1 LRNPYLCSMKSLLEI
16 SKIVTKKRVSKIEIF
31 DEQTLKRKKSKFNE
45 FYEALQSGKFATDQG
60 AATFLY
66 DTSPTDDRY
75 RQLKS
80 RFRKRLLDTLFFL
93 DVNRPAASSY
103 DRAYFTCN
111 KDWTLVKILLA
122 NNADDT
128 AALLARQILKRGL
141 KYKFADVIVNCARI
155 LRKYSA
161 ETGDEKNFELYDQYG
176 KQYQDILNA
185 EIRSEEFFQRVTMH
199 YTKPFAKIKILEE
212 KISTYCQALESLSE
226 MFDSPVLVYTKYL
239 VWVYR
244 YHMIRDFQS
253 VIATCE
259 KIEEYAENNPNYYQ
273 ASNLETVYV
282 KKMSAYLHLND
293 FDAGRMVA
301 ETAFK
306 KLLQGSNAWYELMEH
321 YFLLAIQTDNVNQ
334 AFGIYQRAVGHKMY
348 KKMDVE
354 VKNKWYLFELYLQ
367 YFFRTSSND
376 PNRIIKNTRK
386 SKFKLGKFLNEPVL
400 FPLKY
405 RIFSIQS
412 IIVQILF
419 FIDQKKYELAADKID
434 QLRVFANRLNS
445 IESFRII
452 NFIRLLQQL
461 SKANFDV
468 NQISIADKYYQRLLE
483 QPMYYRGASTELE
496 VIPWEKLWNHLLNR
510 LQA

>member
-1 LRNPYLCSMKSLLEI
+1 MKSLLEI

-199 YTKPFAKIKILEE
+199 YTKPYAKIKILEE

-244 YHMIRDFQS
+244 YHMVRDFQS
-253 VIATCE
+253 VISTCE

-273 ASNLETVYV
+273 AANLETVYI
-282 KKMSAYLHLND
+282 KKMSAYLHLNE
-293 FDAGRMVA
+293 FDAGRQVA

-306 KLLQGSNAWYELMEH
+306 KLLQGSNAWFDLMEH
-321 YFLLAIQTDNVNQ
+321 YFLLAIQTDNINQ
-334 AFGIYQRAVGHKMY
+334 AYGIFQRVVGHKAY
-348 KKMDVE
+348 KKVDVG
-354 VKNKWYLFELYLQ
+354 VKNKWHLFELYLQ
-367 YFFRTSSND
+367 YFFSTTKGEANVM
-376 PNRIIKNTRK
+376 IKSTRK
-386 SKFKLGKFLNEPVL
+386 SKFKLGKFLNDPVL
-400 FPLKY
+400 YPLKY

-412 IIVQILF
+412 IIVQVLF
-419 FIDQKKYELAADKID
+419 LIDQKKYELATDKID

-445 IESFRII
+445 IESFRVI

-461 SKANFDV
+461 SKADFEVD
-468 NQISIADKYYQRLLE
+468 QISIADKYYQRLLE
-483 QPMYYRGASTELE
+483 QPMYYRGTPSELE
-496 VIPWEKLWNHLLNR
+496 VIPWEKLWNHILGR
-510 LQA
+510 LSE

>member
-1 LRNPYLCSMKSLLEI
+1 MKSLLEI

-45 FYEALQSGKFATDQG
+45 FYEALQSGKFATDLG

-212 KISTYCQALESLSE
+212 KISTYCQALDSLSE

-244 YHMIRDFQS
+244 YHMIRDFHS
-253 VIATCE
+253 VILTCE
-259 KIEEYAENNPNYYQ
+259 KVEEYAEENPNYYQ
-273 ASNLETVYV
+273 ADNLETVYL

-293 FDAGRMVA
+293 FDAGRQVA

-306 KLLQGSNAWYELMEH
+306 KVSQGSSSWFDLMEH

-334 AFGIYQRAVGHKMY
+334 AYSIFQRAIGHKMF
-348 KKMDVE
+348 KKVDE
-354 VKNKWYLFELYLQ
+354 GVKNKWALFELYLHY
-367 YFFRTSSND
+367 YFLNTKDGTNTTV
-376 PNRIIKNTRK
+376 IKSTKK
-386 SKFKLGKFLNEPVL
+386 SKFKLNKFLNDPIL

-405 RIFSIQS
+405 RIFSVQN
-412 IIVQILF
+412 IIAQVLF
-419 FIDQKKYELAADKID
+419 LIDLNKYELASEKID
-434 QLRVFANRLNS
+434 QLRVFANRLNA

-461 SKANFDV
+461 SKANFEVD
-468 NQISIADKYYQRLLE
+468 QISIADKYYQRLLE
-483 QPMYYRGASTELE
+483 QPMYYRGTATDLE
-496 VIPWEKLWNHLLNR
+496 VIPWEKLWNHILNR
-510 LQA
+510 LSE

>member
-1 LRNPYLCSMKSLLEI
+1 MKSLLEI

-60 AATFLY
+60 AAAFLY

-122 NNADDT
+122 NNADET

-161 ETGDEKNFELYDQYG
+161 EIGDEKNFELYDQYG
-176 KQYQDILNA
+176 KQFQDILNA

-199 YTKPFAKIKILEE
+199 YTKPFAKIKNLEE

-244 YHMIRDFQS
+244 YHMIRDFES
-253 VIATCE
+253 VISTCE
-259 KIEEYAENNPNYYQ
+259 KIEAYAENNPNYYQ
-273 ASNLETVYV
+273 AANIETVYI

-293 FDAGRMVA
+293 FDAGRQVA
-301 ETAFK
+301 EIAFK
-306 KLLQGSNAWYELMEH
+306 KLLQGSSAWFELMEY

-334 AFGIYQRAVGHKMY
+334 AYSIFQRVVGHKLY
-348 KKMDVE
+348 KKVDTK
-354 VKNKWYLFELYLQ
+354 VKNKWYLFELYIQ
-367 YFFRTSSND
+367 YYFSIASND
-376 PNRIIKNTRK
+376 ASPMVKSTRK
-386 SKFKLGKFLNEPVL
+386 SKFKLNKFLNEPVL

-405 RIFSIQS
+405 RIFAVQS
-412 IIVQILF
+412 IIVQVLF
-419 FIDQKKYELAADKID
+419 LINQKKYEMASDKIE

-445 IESFRII
+445 IENFRVI
-452 NFIRLLQQL
+452 NFVRLLQQL
-461 SKANFDV
+461 SKANFEV
-468 NQISIADKYYQRLLE
+468 EQISIADKYYQRLLE
-483 QPMYYRGASTELE
+483 QPMYYRGASGELE
-496 VIPWEKLWNHLLNR
+496 VIPWEKLWNHILKR
-510 LQA
+510 LGS